1 MTSLTMTEAPPA
13 PGVRAEPP
21 VALLVTS
28 DAALRQQITDLAR
41 AQHLTITTATRRRRL
56 GRLRRAWTAAPLVL
70 LGADELPA
78 CRRAGL
84 PRRPGAIVVAST
96 APHDPDTVRRAA
108 EPLGARYLAVLP
120 GAWTWL
126 ANQLAHPP
134 PAPADSRAADL
145 AA

>member
-1 MTSLTMTEAPPA
+1 MTETPSA

-41 AQHLTITTATRRRRL
+41 AQHLTITTTTSTSRRQL